1 MDIEVSMTLFN
12 KASSLLGFRY
22 FQSYYEP
29 EELTLHNFHFG
40 FLFGDLQIALYKRVR
55 E

>member
-1 MDIEVSMTLFN
+1 MVDVELAMTFFN

-40 FLFGDLQIALYKRVR
+40 FLIGDIQLAVYKRIR
-55 E
+55 